1 MNTNNK
7 NECKHETFSIYSISR
22 NSIETEFLDVSVICE
37 TCQAHGKDH
46 IEVMP
51 DWD

>member
-1 MNTNNK
+1 MNTNK
-7 NECKHETFSIYSISR
+7 NECKHETFSIYNILR
-22 NSIETEFLDVSVICE
+22 RIDEEPFLDVSVICE